1 MQSTG
6 ANQEQK
12 ADKSINQNK
21 HGSVDQTF
29 DISNGDDSWDNRIS
43 KVLKSQ
49 KKHLCENHN
58 CQINNVGFMS
68 KEELIEHTM
77 RMHCCIKP
85 GCFFSNMNSDILYN
99 HILSHKS
106 KDKEHI

>member
-85 GCFFSNMNSDILYN
+85 GCFFVI
-99 HILSHKS
+99 
-106 KDKEHI
+106 

>member
-1 MQSTG
+1 MITTVYIVLKQSYPYQLPYNGGDSLKGQIQSTG
-6 ANQEQK
+6 TNQEQK
-12 ADKSINQNK
+12 K
-21 HGSVDQTF
+21 HGSADQSF
-29 DISNGDDSWDNRIS
+29 DISNGEESWDNRIS

-68 KEELIEHTM
+68 KEELTEHTM

-85 GCFFSNMNSDILYN
+85 
-99 HILSHKS
+99 
-106 KDKEHI
+106 